1 MITASVHKGE
11 TESTPSLIR
20 RFSKRVQGSGV
31 IRRVKSLRYHARS
44 TSKTKRRISALRR
57 LARVEER
64 EQKERLG
71 LIVPTARGLRGK
83 GKK

>member
-31 IRRVKSLRYHARS
+31 IRRAKSLRYHARS
-44 TSKTKRRISALRR
+44 VSKTKRRISALRR
-57 LARVEER
+57 LERVKER
-64 EQKERLG
+64 ESKERLG
-71 LIVPTARGLRGK
+71 LVVERPRGIRGK
-83 GKK
+83 SR